1 MTFCATI
8 ILLPTL
14 AALSSS
20 PERPAKIAPIE
31 GRVDQRLVGGW
42 TVEESSAVFVIHAF
56 DGRMV
61 IHGVDAS
68 DGEAFDITD
77 AKWDGKTFSGT
88 FRMPSSNW
96 TTHSALRFESTEV
109 LWGAAW
115 GDVPG
120 IVEERWRKLPPPEHR
135 PRERTRW
142 VGDPGSRP
150 EEAARRSQAHSAPE
164 RDLDLCR

>member
-8 ILLPTL
+8 ILLPAL
-14 AALSSS
+14 AALSAS
-20 PERPAKIAPIE
+20 PEQPATVTKID
-31 GRVDQRLVGGW
+31 GQVDPRLLGGW
-42 TVEESSAVFVIHAF
+42 SVEESSAVFVIHAVE
-56 DGRMV
+56 GRMV

-77 AKWDGKTFSGT
+77 AKWDGRTFSGT
-88 FRMPSSNW
+88 FRMPSRNW
-96 TTHSALRFESTEV
+96 TTHSALRFESREV

-120 IVEERWRKLPPPEHR
+120 IVEERWRKLPPPNGG

-142 VGDPGSRP
+142 VGAPGTDPEDTKRPSR
-150 EEAARRSQAHSAPE
+150 AAYRSN
-164 RDLDLCR
+164 